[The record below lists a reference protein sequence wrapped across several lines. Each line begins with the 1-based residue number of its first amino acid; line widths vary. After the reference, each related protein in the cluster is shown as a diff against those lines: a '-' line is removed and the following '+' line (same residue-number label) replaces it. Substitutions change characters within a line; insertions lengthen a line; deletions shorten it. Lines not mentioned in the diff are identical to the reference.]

1 MSWLYIEYTYAF
13 VLFSVS
19 EWVRDCCL
27 MTIQQFF
34 SYIMARTSYIQRND
48 PDVDP
53 RSTRPDSKKIK
64 SLILFL
70 NASCGEATNINCIVF
85 SLTRPGLEPTIYH
98 TRGNHAN
105 NYSTDAVSWFWTAS
119 VE

>member
-1 MSWLYIEYTYAF
+1 MLWLYIEYTYAF

-34 SYIMARTSYIQRND
+34 SYIMARTQYIQRND

-53 RSTRPDSKKIK
+53 RSTRPDFEKIR
-64 SLILFL
+64 SLVLFL
-70 NASCGEATNINCIVF
+70 NASCIAEKQQISILL
-85 SLTRPGLEPTIYH
+85 SLAWPDR
-98 TRGNHAN
+98 
-105 NYSTDAVSWFWTAS
+105 D
-119 VE
+119 

>member
-34 SYIMARTSYIQRND
+34 SYIMARTQYIQRND

-53 RSTRPDSKKIK
+53 RSTRP
-64 SLILFL
+64 
-70 NASCGEATNINCIVF
+70 NASCIAEKQQISILL
-85 SLTRPGLEPTIYH
+85 SLAWPDR
-98 TRGNHAN
+98 
-105 NYSTDAVSWFWTAS
+105 D
-119 VE
+119 

>member
-27 MTIQQFF
+27 MTIQQFG
-34 SYIMARTSYIQRND
+34 SYIMARTRYIQRND

-53 RSTRPDSKKIK
+53 RS
-64 SLILFL
+64 
-70 NASCGEATNINCIVF
+70 N
-85 SLTRPGLEPTIYH
+85 
-98 TRGNHAN
+98 
-105 NYSTDAVSWFWTAS
+105 
-119 VE
+119 